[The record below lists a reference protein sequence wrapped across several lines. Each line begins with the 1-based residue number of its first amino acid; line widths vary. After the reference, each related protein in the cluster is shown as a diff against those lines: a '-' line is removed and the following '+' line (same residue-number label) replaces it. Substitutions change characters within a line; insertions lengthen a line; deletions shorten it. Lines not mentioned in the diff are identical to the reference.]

1 MTKPL
6 MALVT
11 WLDPSSTASGEVHH
25 IDDLTAAHGPVTVTT
40 MGWVLKDDDKGM
52 SVACESL
59 GGGSYRGFTF
69 ILKAL
74 IVSVRYLSEKRVK
87 KPAAEPTV

>member
-1 MTKPL
+1 
-6 MALVT
+6 
-11 WLDPSSTASGEVHH
+11 
-25 IDDLTAAHGPVTVTT
+25 
-40 MGWVLKDDDKGM
+40 M